1 MRSFR
6 SSPAACVRRLAPL
19 GSIPLLPASL
29 VLASLLLA
37 SLPACSR
44 AEGGLADGDRAIEV
58 HAEPVFTVGSQ
69 AGDRW
74 DTLARVAGVSFGPD
88 GRLHILDGDA
98 RHVLVVNP
106 DGSHHLTFGTR
117 GEGPGQFRIPTA
129 LGILADGTVAVFD
142 SGHRAFLLF
151 DGTGAFLRTIPV
163 AMEEGAPGT
172 QILPHG
178 PTGLV
183 SVSRGFV
190 IRTTGSGPPTLP
202 TSAPVRRFD
211 LETDGEAITLHEAW
225 IPPREM
231 SGPMNLPARPGGMR
245 APGGGMRGPGGPGL
259 RAFEPQPLLA
269 ALPDGR
275 LAVADS
281 STYRIRL
288 LDPDGSVLGELSRDI
303 APQPV
308 GEREQEEERARR
320 LQELDEGRGPRMQIQ
335 VMGPG
340 GAMSFDQSQLGDMI
354 RGQVESMSF
363 WPEIPVIRELSADPE
378 GRIWVSRSGGAATAG
393 PTDLFG
399 PDGGY
404 LGTIPPDELT
414 SPDAFGPGGLAAWI
428 RLDELDV
435 PYVEVLRVQ
444 VGG

>member
-1 MRSFR
+1 MRPSWV
-6 SSPAACVRRLAPL
+6 SPIARLRHLAPL
-19 GSIPLLPASL
+19 GSSPPLPASL
-29 VLASLLLA
+29 ILASLILA

-58 HAEPVFTVGSQ
+58 NAETLFTVGSQ

-74 DTLARVAGVSFGPD
+74 DTLARVAGVSFGPE

-98 RHVLVVNP
+98 RQVIVVNP
-106 DGSHHLTFGTR
+106 DGSHHLTFGTS
-117 GEGPGQFRIPTA
+117 GEGPGQFRMPTA
-129 LGILADGTVAVFD
+129 LGVLADGTVAVFD
-142 SGHRAFLLF
+142 AGHRAFLLF
-151 DGTGAFLRTIPV
+151 DGTGAFLRSVPV

-172 QILPHG
+172 RVLPHG
-178 PTGLV
+178 PAGLV

-211 LETDGEAITLHEAW
+211 LGADGETITLHEAW

-231 SGPMNLPARPGGMR
+231 SGSMNLPARPGGMR
-245 APGGGMRGPGGPGL
+245 VPGGPGL

-275 LAVADS
+275 LAVADT

-288 LDPDGSVLGELSRDI
+288 LDPEGSELGELSRDI
-303 APQPV
+303 APLPV

-320 LQELDEGRGPRMQIQ
+320 LQDLEEGRGPRMQIQ
-335 VMGPG
+335 IMGPG
-340 GAMSFDQSQLGDMI
+340 GAMSFDQSQLGDMM
-354 RGQVESMSF
+354 RGQIESMRF
-363 WPEIPVIRELSADPE
+363 WPEIPVIRELSADTE
-378 GRIWVSRSGGAATAG
+378 GRIWVSRSGGVASAG

-399 PDGGY
+399 PDGAY
-404 LGTIPPDELT
+404 LGTIPPDGLT
-414 SPDAFGPGGLAAWI
+414 APDAFGPDGLAAWI

-435 PYVEVLRVQ
+435 PYIEVLRVQ